1 MALIKSESQEFSKG
15 CVLRRNRDAQRV
27 VFCVVLKT
35 SPPQMFRENPDPWP
49 GFLYQIHTEV
59 HLGFVT
65 YHLTSEEPG
74 DDGTG
79 DMIVARPYA
88 LAQNRTARPLGG
100 TTTIDC
106 GTLSCGATTD
116 WSKVNCTHITET
128 NDTRFLTIAHRR
140 DRRVARSAAISRAG
154 PRRNGRGEPVESRPA
169 VPASRVA

>member
-1 MALIKSESQEFSKG
+1 MCEELRVLATSDAARAFIPGSPELTALPSQPAGVPVMA
-15 CVLRRNRDAQRV
+15 VAAQ
-27 VFCVVLKT
+27 T
-35 SPPQMFRENPDPWP
+35 
-49 GFLYQIHTEV
+49 HTEGD
-59 HLGFVT
+59 LGFVT

-106 GTLSCGATTD
+106 GTLSFGATTD

-140 DRRVARSAAISRAG
+140 ERRVARSAAISRAG